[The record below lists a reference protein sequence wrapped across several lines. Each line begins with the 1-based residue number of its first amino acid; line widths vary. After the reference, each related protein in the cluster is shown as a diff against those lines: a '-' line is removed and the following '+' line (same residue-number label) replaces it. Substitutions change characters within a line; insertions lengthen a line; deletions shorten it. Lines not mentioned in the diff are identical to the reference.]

1 MNTFGH
7 RLRFTSWGE
16 SHGVAIGGVL
26 DGLPAGI
33 AIDMEQIQ
41 QMVARRAPGRSALTS
56 PRTEADEVQ
65 ILSGIYE
72 GRTLGAPIAFV
83 VANADKRSQDYDM
96 FKDVYRPG
104 HADYTYTQKYG
115 YRDHRGGGRSSARE
129 TLSRVVAGALVI
141 QWLKQEGIEI
151 TAYASQIG
159 RVQLS
164 RQYSWC
170 ELSQARGALLRCPD
184 LITEDLMQQE
194 IANALAEG
202 DSVGGVITCI
212 AHGVPS
218 GLGEPIYHK
227 IEAQL
232 ASAMLSIN
240 AVRGFELGG
249 GFALSGMRG
258 SQVNDQMGL
267 SEAGELMF
275 MSNHAGG
282 ALGGI
287 TTGEDLV
294 MRIAFKPTPTI
305 GLPQSTVTANGD
317 VIELKARGRHDP
329 CVVPRALPV
338 VEAMC
343 ALVLGD
349 LLLLAR
355 SHAHFAR

>member
-7 RLRFTSWGE
+7 HLRFTSWGE

-33 AIDMEQIQ
+33 VIDNDQIQ
-41 QMVARRAPGRSALTS
+41 QMLARRSPGQSTLTS
-56 PRTEADEVQ
+56 PRREPDEVQ

-72 GRTLGAPIAFV
+72 GRTLGSPIAFMV
-83 VANADKRSQDYDM
+83 GNTDRRSQDYDIL
-96 FKDVYRPG
+96 KDVYRPG
-104 HADYTYTQKYG
+104 HADYTYEQKYG
-115 YRDHRGGGRSSARE
+115 CRDHRGGGRSSARE
-129 TLSRVVAGALVI
+129 TVSRVVAGALVM
-141 QWLKQEGIEI
+141 QWLKKEGIEI
-151 TAYASQIG
+151 TAYTSQIG
-159 RVQLS
+159 RVRLA
-164 RQYSWC
+164 RQYNWGD
-170 ELSQARGALLRCPD
+170 LQHVRGAFLSCPD
-184 LITEDLMQQE
+184 LITEELMQQE
-194 IANALAEG
+194 ISDALVNG

-227 IEAQL
+227 VEAQL

-240 AVRGFELGG
+240 AVRGFELGE

-258 SQVNDQMGL
+258 SQANDQMGI
-267 SEAGELMF
+267 SEGGKSIFL
-275 MSNHAGG
+275 SNHAGG

-287 TTGEDLV
+287 TTGQDLV

-305 GLPQSTVTANGD
+305 GLSQSTITTSGD
-317 VIELKARGRHDP
+317 EIELGARGRHDP
-329 CVVPRALPV
+329 CVVPRALPI

-355 SHAHFAR
+355 SHAYLAR